1 MNRAGERVLLEDLSE
16 AAAPAGHASR
26 VSGLCPASARNGSE
40 IRDLPVGSGPPELEQ
55 RLANRLKRRLKEA
68 RFPVLKTLEKTDLT
82 RWPSLDRREIRE
94 LAEGDWIKQH
104 ENLILLGRH
113 GTGKTHA
120 AIALGVEAC
129 RRGYRVLFSTAA
141 QLVNQLV
148 EAREER
154 VLERLQRRLDRF
166 RLLIVDE
173 LGYIPFSQEGA
184 QLLFQV
190 FARRYERA
198 SLAGDLEPGFRGV
211 DPGIPGC
218 PADGRVA
225 GPFDASLPHS
235 PVRLGESPAAESL
248 KRQQKKRSRTGGWP
262 RTSR

>member
-1 MNRAGERVLLEDLSE
+1 M
-16 AAAPAGHASR
+16 
-26 VSGLCPASARNGSE
+26 
-40 IRDLPVGSGPPELEQ
+40 
-55 RLANRLKRRLKEA
+55 ANRLKRRLKEA

-104 ENLILLGRH
+104 ENLVLLGRH

-154 VLERLQRRLDRF
+154 TLERLQRRLGPLCASDRRRT
-166 RLLIVDE
+166 RLHPVFP
-173 LGYIPFSQEGA
+173 GRGA
-184 QLLFQV
+184 APVPGLRQPL
-190 FARRYERA
+190 RA
-198 SLAGDLEPGFRGV
+198 VLSASDLEPGFRGV
-211 DPGIPGC
+211 DPGVCGC

-235 PVRLGESPAAESL
+235 PVRLGESPAGRELETAAEEAEPN
-248 KRQQKKRSRTGGWP
+248 RRAWP
-262 RTSR
+262 PDLPVSVGKETHPEEGR